1 MIMHDMVHDRTF
13 DAIPAVRGGPSTAHA
28 ASTATRCFFSIAGI
42 GMASW
47 APMVPFA
54 KAQLGL
60 DDARLGIVLLCM
72 GLGSAGA
79 MPLASFLSH
88 RYGNRMVMTISALL
102 ICATLPLLT
111 VASSA
116 VLLSAGLVLFGG
128 SLGTLDV
135 SMNSH
140 AVEVEKLHGQPLMS
154 GFHGLFSVGGLAG
167 AAGVAA
173 LLGAGVP
180 LVACAVAVSCLLAVV
195 VLAQARKL
203 IGLERVD
210 EGAAQRP
217 RFALPSSTALLL
229 GCLCL
234 VVFLAEGAMLDWS
247 AVFLRSARGFD
258 IAGAGLGYAAFS
270 IAMAGGRLFGDRLI
284 VALGPTRIVR
294 HGSLLAAAGFLLATA
309 LPWAVTSLAGFFLV
323 GLGASNI
330 VPVLFSAAGRLP
342 GTAAGV
348 SIATVTALGYSG
360 MLAGPALIGFIAQAT
375 SLPLALSG
383 IAASLLV
390 VAASAA
396 MVRR

>member
-1 MIMHDMVHDRTF
+1 MVQDRTF
-13 DAIPAVRGGPSTAHA
+13 DAIPAACGGPGTLRA
-28 ASTATRCFFSIAGI
+28 ASIATRAFFLIAGV

-54 KAQLGL
+54 KARLEL

-72 GLGSAGA
+72 GFGSTGA

-88 RYGNRMVMTISALL
+88 RYGNRMVMTTSALL
-102 ICATLPLLT
+102 ICALLPLLT
-111 VASSA
+111 AASSA
-116 VLLSAGLVLFGG
+116 VLLGSGLVFFGG

-135 SMNSH
+135 AMNAH

-154 GFHGLFSVGGLAG
+154 GFHALFSLGGLAG
-167 AAGVAA
+167 SAGVAA

-195 VLAQARKL
+195 VAAQTRKL
-203 IGLERVD
+203 IGLEKVD
-210 EGAAQRP
+210 EGAAQRTM
-217 RFALPSSTALLL
+217 FALPSSTALLL

-247 AVFLRSARGFD
+247 AVFLRSLRGFD
-258 IAGAGLGYAAFS
+258 ISGAGLGYAAFS
-270 IAMAGGRLFGDRLI
+270 IAMASGRLLGDRLI
-284 VALGPTRIVR
+284 VALGPTRVVR

-309 LPWAVTSLAGFFLV
+309 LPWAATSLAGFFLV
-323 GLGASNI
+323 GLGAANI

-342 GTAAGV
+342 GTAPGV

-383 IAASLLV
+383 IAVSLLV
-390 VAASAA
+390 VAACAA
-396 MVRR
+396 IVRR